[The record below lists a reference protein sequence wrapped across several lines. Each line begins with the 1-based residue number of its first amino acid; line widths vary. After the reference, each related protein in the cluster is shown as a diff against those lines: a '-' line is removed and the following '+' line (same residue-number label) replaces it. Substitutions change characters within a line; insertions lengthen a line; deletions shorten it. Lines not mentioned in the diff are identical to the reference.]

1 MRHAVDHRTT
11 REQPDG
17 SLAAPQIEARLV
29 LGRTG
34 EDTLEHR
41 TARRHRPQPV
51 VDLPRRAISDEG
63 RHRREH
69 VEAGPASGYQ
79 RLIDVRQL
87 ALDEDAKARLDEVGL
102 VELWD
107 APPLPAGEHVL
118 TDGWRF
124 LRVALDHRH
133 LEPCARQQH
142 GRREPAGAA
151 AYYDHIRHR
160 AALSG

>member
-11 REQPDG
+11 REAPG
-17 SLAAPQIEARLV
+17 ASLAAPHIEARLV

-34 EDTLEHR
+34 KDTLEHR

-51 VDLPRRAISDEG
+51 VDLPPRAISDER

-69 VEAGPASGYQ
+69 VEAGPASGHQ

-107 APPLPAGEHVL
+107 AP
-118 TDGWRF
+118 
-124 LRVALDHRH
+124 
-133 LEPCARQQH
+133 
-142 GRREPAGAA
+142 
-151 AYYDHIRHR
+151 
-160 AALSG
+160 